1 MRLIDFDEN
10 GKLDI
15 DISTFFSKGMRKG
28 NQFAVDSAGNYIK
41 PEKLSKT
48 CIDKCELYKLPNIFT
63 PNGDGK
69 NDFFRPIEYKFV
81 EKIDIKIYNRW
92 GNLVFE
98 TEDPDINWNGED
110 INGGKV
116 VSDGVYYYICDVFEY
131 RLTGIIPRNLSG
143 FIHIYQNTQKQKP

>member
-1 MRLIDFDEN
+1 M
-10 GKLDI
+10 
-15 DISTFFSKGMRKG
+15 
-28 NQFAVDSAGNYIK
+28 
-41 PEKLSKT
+41 
-48 CIDKCELYKLPNIFT
+48 PNIFT
-63 PNGDGK
+63 PNGDNI
-69 NDFFRPIEYKFV
+69 NDLYHPLPYKFV
-81 EKIDIKIYNRW
+81 NKIDLKIYNRW